1 MAVLAGAIVVSGG
14 VNTYAADV
22 SSANVSVEESTKLF
36 REALDKADK
45 FLATKDKNN
54 EKVKKLKNEII
65 SYREGIEATGISY
78 RDAQEII
85 DRINSKIEEIKKSQK
100 ENNENGYSTK
110 EAAEAAAKKAL
121 EKDFVNNAYDVE
133 KNNDGKWY
141 YTLKIGDSQGK
152 QPSNPGKPKGKQP
165 SNTGKTKGKQPSN
178 TGKTKNNSKK
188 AQQKNKSKQNKNQKV
203 DKKLKK
209 QTKEKKKLPKAGNEA
224 EILTLAAASLS
235 SVAGAFISLK
245 KRK

>member
-1 MAVLAGAIVVSGG
+1 MAALAGAIVVGGG

-36 REALDKADK
+36 REALDKADE

-152 QPSNPGKPKGKQP
+152 QPSN
-165 SNTGKTKGKQPSN
+165 

>member
-1 MAVLAGAIVVSGG
+1 MAALAGAIVVTGG
-14 VNTYAADV
+14 AGSFADGEPNPAPV
-22 SSANVSVEESTKLF
+22 VEPG
-36 REALDKADK
+36 
-45 FLATKDKNN
+45 KDTN
-54 EKVKKLKNEII
+54 
-65 SYREGIEATGISY
+65 
-78 RDAQEII
+78 QE
-85 DRINSKIEEIKKSQK
+85 

-141 YTLKIGDSQGK
+141 YTLKIEDSQEQ
-152 QPSNPGKPKGKQP
+152 QPSNPGKTEGKQP
-165 SNTGKTKGKQPSN
+165 SNSGKTKGKQPSN
-178 TGKTKNNSKK
+178 TGKTKD
-188 AQQKNKSKQNKNQKV
+188 QQKNKSKQNKNQKV
-203 DKKLKK
+203 DKKMKK

-235 SVAGAFISLK
+235 SVAGAFVSLK

>member
-1 MAVLAGAIVVSGG
+1 MKLNKKLLMAVLAGAIVVSGG

-36 REALDKADK
+36 REALDKADE

-78 RDAQEII
+78 KDAQEII

-152 QPSNPGKPKGKQP
+152 QPSN
-165 SNTGKTKGKQPSN
+165 

>member
-78 RDAQEII
+78 KDAQEII
-85 DRINSKIEEIKKSQK
+85 DRINSKIEEIKKSQE

-152 QPSNPGKPKGKQP
+152 QPSNPRKPKGKQP
-165 SNTGKTKGKQPSN
+165 SNPGKTKD
-178 TGKTKNNSKK
+178 
-188 AQQKNKSKQNKNQKV
+188 QQKNKSKQNKNQKV

>member
-1 MAVLAGAIVVSGG
+1 MKLNKKLLMAALAGAIVVGGG

-36 REALDKADK
+36 REALDKADE

-78 RDAQEII
+78 KDAQEII
-85 DRINSKIEEIKKSQK
+85 DRINSKIEEIKKSQE

-141 YTLKIGDSQGK
+141 YTLKIGDSQ
-152 QPSNPGKPKGKQP
+152 GKQP

>member
-1 MAVLAGAIVVSGG
+1 MAALAGAIVVGGG

-36 REALDKADK
+36 REALDKADE

-78 RDAQEII
+78 KDAQEII
-85 DRINSKIEEIKKSQK
+85 DRINSKIEEIKKSQE

-141 YTLKIGDSQGK
+141 YTLKIGDSQ
-152 QPSNPGKPKGKQP
+152 GKQP

>member
-78 RDAQEII
+78 KDAQEII
-85 DRINSKIEEIKKSQK
+85 DRINSKIEEIKKSQE

-141 YTLKIGDSQGK
+141 YTLKIEDSQ
-152 QPSNPGKPKGKQP
+152 GKQP
-165 SNTGKTKGKQPSN
+165 SNTGKTKD
-178 TGKTKNNSKK
+178 
-188 AQQKNKSKQNKNQKV
+188 QQKNKSKQNKNQKV
-203 DKKLKK
+203 DKKMKK

-224 EILTLAAASLS
+224 EILTLAAAALS
-235 SVAGAFISLK
+235 ATAGAFVSLK

>member
-1 MAVLAGAIVVSGG
+1 MKLNKKLLMAVLAGAIVVSGG

-36 REALDKADK
+36 REALDKADE

-78 RDAQEII
+78 KDAQEII

-141 YTLKIGDSQGK
+141 YTLKIGDSQ
-152 QPSNPGKPKGKQP
+152 GKQP

>member
-1 MAVLAGAIVVSGG
+1 MKLNKKLLMAALAGAIVVGGG

-36 REALDKADK
+36 REALDKADE

-152 QPSNPGKPKGKQP
+152 QPSN
-165 SNTGKTKGKQPSN
+165 